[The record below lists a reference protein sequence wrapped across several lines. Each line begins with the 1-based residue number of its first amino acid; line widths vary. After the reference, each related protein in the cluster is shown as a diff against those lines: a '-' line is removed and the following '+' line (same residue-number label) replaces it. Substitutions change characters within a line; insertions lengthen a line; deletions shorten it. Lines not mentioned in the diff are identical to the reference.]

1 MKLETEVIKPYTI
14 IAMVGPTGSGKS
26 HWVKRVKE
34 EYPKLNV
41 VSSDEERYELLN
53 INPEEVES
61 TFRYSNEMLEVSE
74 SAFHIL
80 KSKVEAYCKL
90 GIQHILVDT
99 TGTSNTIEMLSSVA
113 EEYDY
118 NKVAIVMALSN
129 SELKQYAPDSK
140 IFSNS
145 LSKFKNESIRGLKGW
160 RRLDLKSREALPLL
174 LKEYPIYLDEFSVI
188 CDIHQRIHLVDK
200 LHLEGKQVFLGDY
213 FDVKKGISNVV
224 QSNTIES
231 VENTLT
237 FLEGL
242 IDNEHILLKGN
253 HENYIY
259 YRIKGGKPAE
269 IEALFFNSVPLFL
282 DNPDLADRFLSVYE
296 VMMDYTIIKSKGV
309 TYQLT
314 HAPCHRK
321 YRCKPNRKENFK
333 FKYQDED
340 LHEQLRFLCDNAPVI
355 TVNGH
360 ISHDGATLQP
370 YRNRYLIDTGSTLTA
385 LICKGTCVRSIKS
398 GEYDKGLPSLLPPKE
413 LSPEMAIRVDRIL
426 SGGGRF
432 ISGTMSPA
440 PSLGDKLESIEAALQ
455 YFQSK
460 GITKVLLDRK
470 EMGSRCNA
478 WVSKDNILLTSR
490 SGVPIKGMESLYPN
504 FQSIREKLGVDEVLL
519 DGELM
524 PWATLGEG
532 LVQEYQDK
540 LWIYQQMSELG
551 IHTDGLEET
560 RVALSNFSSRGE
572 PYFIPFSILEM
583 KKEGITSYP
592 EWDMNTLEIKEL
604 LEIPISNYV
613 CIDTSELDKAIGFF
627 NQMVEQ
633 GLEGIVIKPIQAKD
647 KSLIPYMK
655 VRGRDYL
662 RLVYGPD
669 YVNHEAKLAKW
680 RNIGRKVNI
689 SGKEWLLGKEMLSSN
704 KAKRKEAMIDM
715 LGYMEQEQSLDPR
728 L

>member
-1 MKLETEVIKPYTI
+1 
-14 IAMVGPTGSGKS
+14 
-26 HWVKRVKE
+26 
-34 EYPKLNV
+34 
-41 VSSDEERYELLN
+41 
-53 INPEEVES
+53 
-61 TFRYSNEMLEVSE
+61 
-74 SAFHIL
+74 
-80 KSKVEAYCKL
+80 
-90 GIQHILVDT
+90 
-99 TGTSNTIEMLSSVA
+99 
-113 EEYDY
+113 
-118 NKVAIVMALSN
+118 
-129 SELKQYAPDSK
+129 
-140 IFSNS
+140 
-145 LSKFKNESIRGLKGW
+145 
-160 RRLDLKSREALPLL
+160 
-174 LKEYPIYLDEFSVI
+174 
-188 CDIHQRIHLVDK
+188 
-200 LHLEGKQVFLGDY
+200 
-213 FDVKKGISNVV
+213 
-224 QSNTIES
+224 
-231 VENTLT
+231 
-237 FLEGL
+237 
-242 IDNEHILLKGN
+242 
-253 HENYIY
+253 
-259 YRIKGGKPAE
+259 
-269 IEALFFNSVPLFL
+269 
-282 DNPDLADRFLSVYE
+282 
-296 VMMDYTIIKSKGV
+296 
-309 TYQLT
+309 
-314 HAPCHRK
+314 
-321 YRCKPNRKENFK
+321 
-333 FKYQDED
+333 
-340 LHEQLRFLCDNAPVI
+340 
-355 TVNGH
+355 
-360 ISHDGATLQP
+360 
-370 YRNRYLIDTGSTLTA
+370 
-385 LICKGTCVRSIKS
+385 
-398 GEYDKGLPSLLPPKE
+398 
-413 LSPEMAIRVDRIL
+413 
-426 SGGGRF
+426 
-432 ISGTMSPA
+432 
-440 PSLGDKLESIEAALQ
+440 
-455 YFQSK
+455 
-460 GITKVLLDRK
+460 
-470 EMGSRCNA
+470 MGSRCNA